1 MITFILAALA
11 TGAAAGITAGAQ
23 DTVSSA
29 FKDAYT
35 ALKSL
40 IARKFANKPEAQ
52 VALAQHEKD
61 PETWKMPLQKALTEV
76 QADQDQ
82 DIVEAAKKLMTL
94 AQAEGRAGG
103 TSVIASGER
112 SVALGGSMSGGSIM
126 TGDSYKTPDEKD

>member
-23 DTVSSA
+23 DTVSTA
-29 FKDAYT
+29 FKDAYA

-40 IARKFANKPEAQ
+40 VAHKFANKPEAQ
-52 VALAQHEKD
+52 VALEQHEQD
-61 PETWKMPLQKALTEV
+61 PETWKMPLQKALSEV

-82 DIVEAAKKLMTL
+82 AIIEAANKLMAL

-103 TSVIASGER
+103 TSIIASGER
-112 SVALGGSMSGGSIM
+112 SVAFGGSMSGGNIN
-126 TGDSYKTPDEKD
+126 TGDSHKSPDKKD